1 MTVSLQLYTCFPLM
15 IVIPDMQGENNVH
28 FTTLWGSLVPLKKN
42 VLKFLSWSG
51 AVELPLLW
59 AGSLPAEHHH
69 KNSHGF
75 EQVWS

>member
-42 VLKFLSWSG
+42 VLKFLS
-51 AVELPLLW
+51 
-59 AGSLPAEHHH
+59 
-69 KNSHGF
+69 
-75 EQVWS
+75 